1 MIKKEFTIREPDNSI
16 WQSVLIAFILTIYLA
31 FCYYYI
37 TTNNHTNIVFL
48 IALGFVVINY
58 MVLPNLTTKS
68 IHLNFTYKKIKYETS
83 LGRFSINKKWK
94 DLKNLKYI
102 SVFKTENG
110 YEVNLWHNKNEII
123 NLFVYD
129 HYENVVKEAF
139 AIAEKLDIELLDAR
153 KRGHHQWIDKEAY
166 KKTGKIEYY
175 D

>member
-1 MIKKEFTIREPDNSI
+1 MIEKEFTIREPDISI
-16 WQSVLIAFILTIYLA
+16 WQSILIAFILTIYSTI
-31 FCYYYI
+31 CYYFI
-37 TTNNHTNIVFL
+37 TTNNDTNIVFL
-48 IALGFVVINY
+48 IALGIVVINY

-83 LGRFSINKKWK
+83 LGRFSINQKWK

-123 NLFVYD
+123 NLFVYE

-153 KRGHHQWIDKEAY
+153 KRGHHQWIDKEVY